1 MTDSSL
7 SMGMASLSDVLKIT
21 VIPPD
26 ATMNGAVFLEIMQES
41 GSALQE
47 GDNLITAIANHPRI
61 AEAIPLI
68 DRERK
73 GSQGLATRRANL
85 QAFAPKF
92 VYRLTRPC
100 HICGKHSVET
110 TVSWPIVREMLRS
123 GADVSRFLDRRT
135 TDDAVR
141 YYSHRIY
148 DIANRTP
155 DYIAPFSDF
164 CDHYLVCA
172 TCWPTI
178 AYLASQQKMLDDA
191 RRNEK
196 QRQQREREEEER
208 RIEEERIP
216 YRIVSHPSTDP
227 AGFSTVCSDLVRQGY
242 RAWGQPQIDP
252 QGNLVQAFQRQ
263 VSQGSRP
270 KRQDPREPIQGS
282 SGPDECPF

>member
-7 SMGMASLSDVLKIT
+7 PMGVASLSDALKIT

-41 GSALQE
+41 GRALRE
-47 GDNLITAIANHPRI
+47 WGSLITAIANHPRI

-68 DRERK
+68 DRGRK
-73 GSQGLATRRANL
+73 GLRNPATRRANL

-110 TVSWPIVREMLRS
+110 SVSWPIVREMLRS

-141 YYSHRIY
+141 YYSHRIS
-148 DIANRTP
+148 DIADHTP
-155 DYIAPFSDF
+155 DYIAPFSRFSDM
-164 CDHYLVCA
+164 YLVCA

-178 AYLASQQKMLDDA
+178 AGLAGQKKILDDA
-191 RRNEK
+191 KRNEE
-196 QRQQREREEEER
+196 QRRQKGHEEEGR
-208 RIEEERIP
+208 RIEKERIP
-216 YRIVSHPSTDP
+216 YRVVSHSSTDP
-227 AGFSTVCSDLVRQGY
+227 VGFSTACSDLVRQGY

-263 VSQGSRP
+263 TSAGSHP
-270 KRQDPREPIQGS
+270 KRHYPREPIPGS
-282 SGPDECPF
+282 SGPDECDW

>member
-7 SMGMASLSDVLKIT
+7 SMGVASLSDALKIT

-26 ATMNGAVFLEIMQES
+26 AAMNGAVFLGIMQES

-110 TVSWPIVREMLRS
+110 TVSWPIVREMLRA

-135 TDDAVR
+135 VEDTAR
-141 YYSHRIY
+141 YYSHRIS
-148 DIANRTP
+148 DITNRTP
-155 DYIAPFSDF
+155 DYIAPFNHF
-164 CDHYLVCA
+164 CDHYLVCT

-178 AYLASQQKMLDDA
+178 VDLANQKKILDDA
-191 RRNEK
+191 KWNEEHRRQK
-196 QRQQREREEEER
+196 EREEEEH
-208 RIEEERIP
+208 RIEEGRIP
-216 YRIVSHPSTDP
+216 YRVISHPSTDP
-227 AGFSTVCSDLVRQGY
+227 AGFSTMCSDLVRQGY

-263 VSQGSRP
+263 VSQGSHP
-270 KRQDPREPIQGS
+270 KRQYPQEPIQGS
-282 SGPDECPF
+282 SSPDECPF